1 MRFTVQGGN
10 APLLKR
16 QNRVAVLRAIVGY
29 GPISRRALRDMTG
42 LTSSTIT
49 NIVSELI
56 TNGLVQEMGVMEPA
70 TGQSRAGRREVL
82 VDLVAEGGTVVG
94 AYIGV
99 QETHIS
105 VGGPRAEILHRERL
119 PTHPERGPADLI
131 SRLAASVE
139 QLLQTSEVNRE
150 RLIGFGLG
158 AVGIVD
164 ADTGVLRDAPELG
177 WREVPLKAMLEAAID
192 LPIVVDS
199 GRRGMALAEMMFG
212 LGQRVR
218 DFAHVHIAS
227 TIVAGLVVNQQLL
240 RGATGAAG
248 SLGHTTVAG
257 ERYPCGCGKV
267 GCLDTIASEVAMERR
282 AAEIAA
288 MRPGSLLA
296 RELAEKSEP
305 VGRYAIYRAA
315 RAGDPDAL
323 GIIVEAGRA
332 LGRAVANVLSVLDL
346 ELVVLSGDVARD
358 FPQFVDAVRAAV
370 EVHTFRVGRITVE
383 VVASPFGGDMRVKG
397 SLALALHDLLYA
409 PTLTIQP
416 AAPDEPAGH
425 TGHLQRP
432 SAHTVPGPT
441 LVPME
446 PA

>member
-1 MRFTVQGGN
+1 MGRLRAAANFDGCYWFVLCINWQMRFTVRGGN

-29 GPISRRALRDMTG
+29 GPISRRALRDTTG

-49 NIVSELI
+49 NIVAELI
-56 TNGLVQEMGVMEPA
+56 AGGLVQELGAIEPA
-70 TGQSRAGRREVL
+70 RGSSRAGRREVL
-82 VDLVAEGGTVVG
+82 VDLMTDGGIVLG

-119 PTHPERGPADLI
+119 PTHPERGAVDLI
-131 SRLAASVE
+131 RRLAACVE
-139 QLLQTSEVNRE
+139 SLLQEPSIRRD

-158 AVGIVD
+158 TVGIVD
-164 ADTGVLRDAPELG
+164 PDAGVLRDAPELG
-177 WREVPLKAMLEAAID
+177 WREVPLRAMLQEAID

-212 LGQRVR
+212 LGQHVR

-227 TIVAGLVVNQQLL
+227 TIVAGLVLDQRLH

-257 ERYPCGCGKV
+257 EHHPCGCGKV

-282 AAEIAA
+282 AAEVVA
-288 MRPGSLLA
+288 MRPDGLLA
-296 RELAEKSEP
+296 RELAEKWEP

-315 RAGDPDAL
+315 QAGDADAL
-323 GIIVEAGRA
+323 AIIVEAGRA
-332 LGRAVANVLSVLDL
+332 LGRAIANVLSVLDL
-346 ELVVLSGDVARD
+346 RLVVLSGDVARD
-358 FPQFVDAVRAAV
+358 FPPFVEAVRAAI
-370 EVHTFRVGRITVE
+370 EVHAFRVDRMTVD

-409 PTLTIQP
+409 PTLTLH
-416 AAPDEPAGH
+416 AAASDEAA
-425 TGHLQRP
+425 
-432 SAHTVPGPT
+432 S
-441 LVPME
+441 
-446 PA
+446 